1 MTLEKILYQ
10 AAVKSTGGRDGHT
23 VSSDGALDLKL
34 SVPKALG
41 GSGGEGSNP
50 EQLFAAGYSA
60 CYLGALKAVA
70 SKENITV
77 PTESSVEAVVGIGKT
92 GGGFELEVELK
103 ISAPGIPKDTLQAL
117 IEKAH
122 RVCPYSNATR
132 NNIKVNSV
140 MV

>member
-1 MTLEKILYQ
+1 MTLEKVLYK
-10 AAVKSTGGRDGHT
+10 ATVKSTGGRGGHA
-23 VSSDGALDLKL
+23 VSSDGILDLKL

-92 GGGFELEVELK
+92 GVGFELEVELR
-103 ISAPGIPKDTLQAL
+103 ISAPGIPKDMLQAL

-122 RVCPYSNATR
+122 HVCPYSNATR
-132 NNIKVNSV
+132 NNIKVSSV